1 MSILEIVKS
10 PPERIMGYVV
20 IWVILGSDD
29 AMTASRPDLRL
40 PAIVFAT
47 MLGMLSAGAEAA
59 GCSAKGPGDGRAA
72 QSCCSARSGSACC
85 CGPGKSEARPRPID
99 RAAVDIATG
108 ESRLFA
114 PVSPCECRASDPT
127 DQAAKPES
135 SSPRLRSD
143 QDGTPAAER
152 VLDARPAITIA
163 RLVLTTESPPGTP
176 LYLRTSHLLF

>member
-1 MSILEIVKS
+1 VSILEIVKS

-20 IWVILGSDD
+20 IWAILGSDD

-59 GCSAKGPGDGRAA
+59 GCSAKGPGDDRAA
-72 QSCCSARSGSACC
+72 RSCCSARSGPACC
-85 CGPGKSEARPRPID
+85 CGAEESRPRP
-99 RAAVDIATG
+99 RSSERGEVDIAKR
-108 ESRLFA
+108 ESRLLA
-114 PVSPCECRASDPT
+114 PVSPCECRAGDPT
-127 DQAAKPES
+127 DQAAKPGS
-135 SSPRLRSD
+135 SSPRLRRD
-143 QDGTPAAER
+143 HDGPQSAER
-152 VLDARPAITIA
+152 VLDARPAIAIA